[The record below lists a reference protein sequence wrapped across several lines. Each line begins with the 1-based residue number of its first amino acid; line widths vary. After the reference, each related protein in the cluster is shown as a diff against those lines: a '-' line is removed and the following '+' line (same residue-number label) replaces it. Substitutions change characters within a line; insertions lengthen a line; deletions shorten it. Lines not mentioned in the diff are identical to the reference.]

1 MHRHYFRYEYKD
13 NRSFIQFVNF
23 FNTQES
29 VPPVM
34 AFHMGSLGF
43 LTPFEFDDFQQQ
55 INNVLKGWNMNL

>member
-1 MHRHYFRYEYKD
+1 MNIKTIVH
-13 NRSFIQFVNF
+13 SFNLLIFS
-23 FNTQES
+23 TQES